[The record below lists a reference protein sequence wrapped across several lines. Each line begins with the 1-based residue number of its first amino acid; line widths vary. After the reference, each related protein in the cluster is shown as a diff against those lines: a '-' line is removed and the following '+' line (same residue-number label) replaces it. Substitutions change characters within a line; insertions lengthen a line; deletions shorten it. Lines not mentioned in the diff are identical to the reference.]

1 MTLLPVAAAVALAAA
16 LGGSLWLGRRGR
28 ELPAFVL
35 LAAAPLVA
43 AGAWVGAGALGGHA
57 GPSAGGP
64 APATASASGASVERL
79 RSEAEDLRAAKR
91 YDAARDAYQKLVQLT
106 PDDADAWADLADAQG
121 AAAGGDLGA
130 GSAAIDRALAIDPQ
144 HLKALWLKA
153 SLEYQQQRYDSAA
166 RLWERLLAQLPPDSS
181 DARIVRANLD
191 ESRALAAKTG
201 AAR

>member
-1 MTLLPVAAAVALAAA
+1 M
-16 LGGSLWLGRRGR
+16 
-28 ELPAFVL
+28 L

-43 AGAWVGAGALGGHA
+43 AGAWVGAGALSGHA
-57 GPSAGGP
+57 SP
-64 APATASASGASVERL
+64 APGNAETASAPASGGSAERL

-91 YDAARDAYQKLVQLT
+91 YDAARDAYQKLVQVT
-106 PDDADAWADLADAQG
+106 PGDADAWADLADAQG
-121 AAAGGDLGA
+121 AAAGGDLAA
-130 GSAAIDRALAIDPQ
+130 GSAAIDHALAINPQ

-166 RLWERLLAQLPPDSS
+166 RLWEQLLAQLPPDSS